1 MAGLSKD
8 SVKSHAGFAQKLG
21 LGYSL
26 LADPELALIKALGA
40 WGVKKLYGKQSEGA
54 LRSTFVFDAKGKL
67 VKAYAKVKAAGHV
80 AQVLAD
86 LAG

>member
-1 MAGLSKD
+1 MQ
-8 SVKSHAGFAQKLG
+8 SHAKFAQKLG
-21 LGYSL
+21 LAYPL

-40 WGVKKLYGKQSEGA
+40 WGAKKLYGKQSEGA

-67 VKAYAKVKAAGHV
+67 IKAYPKVKAAGHA